1 MKGRIL
7 SVTDK
12 LLLSPAWLL
21 ALLPLRVLYLISWG
35 VYMVLY
41 YLVGYRRK
49 VVADNLK
56 AAFPEKTDQDRLVIE
71 RKFFRHLC
79 DYFMESLYMI
89 RMSKH
94 QASKRFVYTNPELI
108 NRLYDEGKSFI
119 LLTSHQGNW
128 EWAIRFSLLFRH
140 ALIGVYKPLSND
152 LFDRLFVYL
161 RSRFGGIPVPMKHTL
176 RIISEYRQRKEPFA
190 LYMLSDQRP
199 GMEDMN
205 YWTPFMNREV
215 PVITGMDKLA
225 RRYNLP
231 VVFSRVMQ
239 KKQGFYEVEFELLVE
254 HSQELGEYEIA
265 EKYIRAVER
274 GIYLQPETYLWSHK
288 RWKYNP
294 EQYKLNKQK

>member
-1 MKGRIL
+1 
-7 SVTDK
+7 
-12 LLLSPAWLL
+12 
-21 ALLPLRVLYLISWG
+21 
-35 VYMVLY
+35 
-41 YLVGYRRK
+41 
-49 VVADNLK
+49 
-56 AAFPEKTDQDRLVIE
+56 
-71 RKFFRHLC
+71 
-79 DYFMESLYMI
+79 
-89 RMSKH
+89 
-94 QASKRFVYTNPELI
+94 
-108 NRLYDEGKSFI
+108 
-119 LLTSHQGNW
+119 
-128 EWAIRFSLLFRH
+128 
-140 ALIGVYKPLSND
+140 
-152 LFDRLFVYL
+152 
-161 RSRFGGIPVPMKHTL
+161 
-176 RIISEYRQRKEPFA
+176 
-190 LYMLSDQRP
+190 MLSDQRP